1 MDNLRLVLFF
11 TLAAVLLLLYQAWVQ
26 DYGPIGAPPAIAQ
39 NSHSTDSPGTAKGDE
54 GISPPPTG
62 SMTSSPAAMSLS
74 GNTVPIP
81 GTPATVPAS
90 VARTTDTIRV
100 ETDLLSLEIARTGG
114 TIVSARLLDYPQ
126 SPADPENKFR
136 LLKPEP
142 PNLFIV
148 ESGLRGAEGG
158 PLPSDTRSLQF
169 QSNETYYSL
178 PVGQEVLEV
187 RLTWSDPAGVEIHR
201 LYRFTRDSYVIELTQ
216 QVVNNTP
223 DSLAARAFSQ
233 VIRTELYD
241 PEASSFIYTYTG
253 AVYYTPEAKYHRAP
267 FDDMKEDRLS
277 LETTDGWIAII
288 QHYFLAAIL
297 PSPSQP
303 QTFFTSARE
312 DGKYLIGTY
321 TAPITI
327 PAGSTHLFQERIFVG
342 PKLQDTLASVA
353 PGLDLAVDYG
363 LLTII
368 AQPIYWLLSHIY
380 ALVGNWGWAIIILT
394 ILIKAAFYKLSET
407 SYKSM
412 ANMRKITPRIQALK
426 DRYGD
431 DKERLNQ
438 AMMEMYK
445 KEKINPLGGCLPIVI
460 QIPVFIALYWVL
472 LESVEMRQAPFM
484 LWIDN
489 LSAPDP
495 YFVLPLI
502 MGVSMYVQQK
512 LNPAPPDPIQAKVMM
527 SLPFVFTVFFA
538 FFPAGLVLYWV
549 VNNLLSIAQQ
559 WYITDKMEKATAKH

>member
-26 DYGPIGAPPAIAQ
+26 DYGPIGTSSAEAQ
-39 NSHSTDSPGTAKGDE
+39 NTQGLASPVASRGDRDVSVPPTVNVSSTPTTTPLTDS
-54 GISPPPTG
+54 
-62 SMTSSPAAMSLS
+62 
-74 GNTVPIP
+74 TVPIP
-81 GTPATVPAS
+81 GTATTAPTSAVT
-90 VARTTDTIRV
+90 TTDRIRI

-114 TIVSARLLDYPQ
+114 AIVSARLLEYPQ
-126 SPADPENKFR
+126 SPVDPESKFR

-142 PNLFIV
+142 PNLFII
-148 ESGLRGAEGG
+148 ESGLRGAETG

-169 QSNETYYSL
+169 HSAEASYTL
-178 PVGQEVLEV
+178 PVGQEMLEV
-187 RLTWSDPAGVEIHR
+187 RLTWSDQAGVEIQR
-201 LYRFTRDSYVIELTQ
+201 LYRFTRGSYVIEMTQ
-216 QVVNNTP
+216 QVVNNT
-223 DSLAARAFSQ
+223 SVTLIARAFSQ

-253 AVYYTPEAKYHRAP
+253 AVYFTPEAKYQRAP
-267 FDDMKEDRLS
+267 FDKMRDQRLS
-277 LETTDGWIAII
+277 LETSNGWVAII

-297 PSPSQP
+297 PSPNQP

-321 TAPITI
+321 TAPVTI
-327 PAGSTHLFQERIFVG
+327 PAGSTHNFSDRIFVG

-368 AQPIYWLLSHIY
+368 AQPIYWLLAQIH
-380 ALVGNWGWAIIILT
+380 ALVGNWGWSIIILT

-445 KEKINPLGGCLPIVI
+445 KEKINPLGGCLPILI

-484 LWIDN
+484 LWINN

-502 MGVSMYVQQK
+502 MGVSMYIQQK

-559 WYITDKMEKATAKH
+559 WYITDKIEKAAAKH